1 MCHFSRGARVWKRIC
16 MACQWWTT
24 FQRDFNSKPIE
35 RGTEREREGQRS
47 RAPCKCVLCFEFAIL
62 RILCRACTFTVV
74 CGVAWCGD
82 GVPADCLIDIIKYLA
97 IFRISFRFCYWQ
109 IWHAFCPKLAFGQG
123 CNGQCSCRHQLT
135 IFLASFSVYELG
147 PKPQSHSHTQ
157 THSHTSQQVSLL
169 CCRYRIHLNSQR
181 YWLSLVQF
189 STSPLAVRL
198 LLPAWSQWV
207 IRRPYR

>member
-1 MCHFSRGARVWKRIC
+1 MKTHLYGLSVVNYFPTGL
-16 MACQWWTT
+16 Q
-24 FQRDFNSKPIE
+24 FQSDRQGDREK
-35 RGTEREREGQRS
+35 EREGERH
-47 RAPCKCVLCFEFAIL
+47 ANVFCVLNSQFSAYCAEPAL
-62 RILCRACTFTVV
+62 SRLW
-74 CGVAWCGD
+74 GVEWCGD

-157 THSHTSQQVSLL
+157 THTHMPQQVSLAL
-169 CCRYRIHLNSQR
+169 
-181 YWLSLVQF
+181 LSLSHPPKF
-189 STSPLAVRL
+189 SKILAFISPILH
-198 LLPAWSQWV
+198 
-207 IRRPYR
+207 